1 MSNGIQI
8 FTNEAFGNV
17 RAIVDGDKTLFC
29 GSDIAKAL
37 GYTNPKKAVTDHCR
51 EDGVTFCSLIDSM
64 GREQQAKFINEGNVY
79 RLITHSKLPAAEQF
93 EHWVFDEV
101 LPSIRKHGLYAV
113 DELLADPDFAIKAFT
128 AFKEEREKCK
138 ALKLKIEEDA
148 PKVLF
153 ANAVD
158 AAQNSILIGDLA
170 KMLRQNGVQTGQK
183 RLFELLRNEGYLMK
197 QGTSHNMP
205 TQKAMELGL
214 FEVKERTVNSPNG
227 ATMVACTT
235 MVTGHGQT
243 YFINKFLS
251 AENADYSISAN
262 V

>member
-1 MSNGIQI
+1 MSNEIQI

-29 GSDIAKAL
+29 GSDVASSL
-37 GYTNPKKAVTDHCR
+37 GYSNTRDALARHCKGVVKRDTLTNGGTQSI
-51 EDGVTFCSLIDSM
+51 G
-64 GREQQAKFINEGNVY
+64 FISEGDVY

-101 LPSIRKHGLYAV
+101 LPSIRKYGLYAV

-138 ALKLKIEEDA
+138 ALKLKIKEDA

-158 AAQNSILIGDLA
+158 TAQNSILIGDLA

-214 FEVKERTVNSPNG
+214 FEVKERTVKSPNG
-227 ATMVACTT
+227 ATMVTCTT

>member
-29 GSDIAKAL
+29 GSDVASSL
-37 GYTNPKKAVTDHCR
+37 GYSNTRDALARHCKGVVKRDTLTNGGTQSI
-51 EDGVTFCSLIDSM
+51 G
-64 GREQQAKFINEGNVY
+64 FISEGDVY

-138 ALKLKIEEDA
+138 ALKLKIKEDA

-214 FEVKERTVNSPNG
+214 FEVKERTVKSPNG

>member
-1 MSNGIQI
+1 MSNEIQI

-29 GSDIAKAL
+29 GSDVASSL
-37 GYTNPKKAVTDHCR
+37 GYSNTRDALARHCKGVVKRDTLTNGGTQSI
-51 EDGVTFCSLIDSM
+51 G
-64 GREQQAKFINEGNVY
+64 FISEGDVY

-138 ALKLKIEEDA
+138 ALKLKIKEDA

-170 KMLRQNGVQTGQK
+170 KMLRHNGVQTGQK

-214 FEVKERTVNSPNG
+214 FEVKERTVKSPNG